1 MRLEPFGE
9 QHLDA
14 LERMLDGGDP
24 DLLRFTR
31 IPEPVPPD
39 FARTWLARY
48 EDGRADGTRE
58 AFAALGD
65 DGELLGLGLVPT
77 LDRDAGEAEIGYIVA
92 AEHRGRGVASAI
104 LREVTA
110 WAFAQGIARAELFI
124 DVRNPAS
131 ERVAQRAGYVRE
143 GTLRSVHHKG
153 GLRIDATVWSR
164 LPSDPEP

>member
-1 MRLEPFGE
+1 MQLEPFGE

-14 LERMLDGGDP
+14 LERMLDDGDP

-39 FARTWLARY
+39 FARTWQAMY
-48 EDGRADGTRE
+48 EDARKEGRRE

-77 LDRDAGEAEIGYIVA
+77 LDRGAGEAEIGYIVA

-110 WAFAQGIARAELFI
+110 WAFAQGIERTELHRRPQPRLRAR
-124 DVRNPAS
+124 RPARRLRPRGHAPLAAPQGRPAHRRD
-131 ERVAQRAGYVRE
+131 RVV
-143 GTLRSVHHKG
+143 
-153 GLRIDATVWSR
+153 ATAV
-164 LPSDPEP
+164 

>member
-14 LERMLDGGDP
+14 LERMLAGGDP

-31 IPEPVPPD
+31 IPEPTPPD
-39 FARTWLARY
+39 FALTWLARY
-48 EDGRADGTRE
+48 EDGRRDGTRE

-110 WAFAQGIARAELFI
+110 LGVRPGHRARRAVHRRAQPRLRAR
-124 DVRNPAS
+124 RPARRLHPRGHAPLGS
-131 ERVAQRAGYVRE
+131 PQGRPAHRRGRVVASAV
-143 GTLRSVHHKG
+143 
-153 GLRIDATVWSR
+153 
-164 LPSDPEP
+164 